1 MGKYSVERGKKG
13 TRWEGSRAV
22 NEDEML
28 MTIGDVAHLFR
39 LKPQTIYR
47 WVQQNKLPGAKIGKE
62 WRFRRSA
69 IERWLDRYMKQ
80 QEEAAERDG
89 AGGESAAA
97 GERRAKKR
105 TGKKK
110 AAGLENN

>member
-1 MGKYSVERGKKG
+1 
-13 TRWEGSRAV
+13 
-22 NEDEML
+22 ML
-28 MTIGDVAHLFR
+28 MTIGEVARLLK

-47 WVQQNKLPGAKIGKE
+47 WVQQKKLPGAKIGKE

-89 AGGESAAA
+89 AGGEAAAA
-97 GERRAKKR
+97 GERGAKKR
-105 TGKKK
+105 PGKKK
-110 AAGLENN
+110 VAGPEKN